1 MSSPSL
7 VMVALVLLAKAVVS
21 LDVFSK
27 LLTFW
32 LKYSIIRIAAGD
44 QMTTLVSQFRL
55 MPLHQKKDEE
65 VVQVLPVNRG
75 RGNAFQKHN
84 YNIF

>member
-1 MSSPSL
+1 MVSPSL
-7 VMVALVLLAKAVVS
+7 VMVALVLLAKAVVG

-32 LKYSIIRIAAGD
+32 LKYSMIRMAGAH
-44 QMTTLVSQFRL
+44 QMTTLVTQFRL
-55 MPLHQKKDEE
+55 MPLHQKKEEE